1 MVVSELQQ
9 AGDPAQAEL
18 LETLSDVQQ
27 ACSTAV
33 DILNGERGKGE
44 RRGKGRKIRLLS
56 HSQSLSW
63 SPSFAITH
71 THSLKLY

>member
-9 AGDPAQAEL
+9 AGDPAQADL

-33 DILNGERGKGE
+33 DILNGERGE
-44 RRGKGRKIRLLS
+44 E
-56 HSQSLSW
+56 
-63 SPSFAITH
+63 
-71 THSLKLY
+71 